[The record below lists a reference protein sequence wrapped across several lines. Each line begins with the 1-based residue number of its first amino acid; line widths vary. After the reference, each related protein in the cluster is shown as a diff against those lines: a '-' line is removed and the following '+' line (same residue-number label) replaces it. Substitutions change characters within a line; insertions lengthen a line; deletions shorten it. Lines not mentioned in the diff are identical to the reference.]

1 MMSMPL
7 IVVAAEIRSA
17 MERAL
22 GKLVVDADCRHA
34 FCRDPAGL
42 VSRRRSAHGARAPWE
57 LQTDLESR
65 RT

>member
-7 IVVAAEIRSA
+7 VVVAAEIRSA
-17 MERAL
+17 MDRAL

-42 VSRRRSAHGARAPWE
+42 V
-57 LQTDLESR
+57 
-65 RT
+65 